1 MRECILKRAS
11 IIGIMNAGQTC
22 PVAGWESMRREGE
35 GLTHEGRRGGGLKK
49 ESPGNIQGE
58 RRGEG
63 KNCDYCCV
71 LLHSLLASG
80 QGG

>member
-35 GLTHEGRRGGGLKK
+35 GLTHEGRRGGRLKG
-49 ESPGNIQGE
+49 SPGNIQGE
-58 RRGEG
+58 RRGR
-63 KNCDYCCV
+63 KKTAPTAVCSFI
-71 LLHSLLASG
+71 HF
-80 QGG
+80 

>member
-1 MRECILKRAS
+1 MRGEEGGRLK
-11 IIGIMNAGQTC
+11 G
-22 PVAGWESMRREGE
+22 
-35 GLTHEGRRGGGLKK
+35 
-49 ESPGNIQGE
+49 SPGNIQGE
-58 RRGEG
+58 RRGRK